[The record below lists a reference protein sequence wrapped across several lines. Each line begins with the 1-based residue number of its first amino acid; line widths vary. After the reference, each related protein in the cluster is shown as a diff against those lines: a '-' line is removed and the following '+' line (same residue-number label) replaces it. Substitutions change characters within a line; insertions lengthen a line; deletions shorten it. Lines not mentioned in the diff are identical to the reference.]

1 MILSTILGAAAALQ
15 TPVEPTEPIT
25 LLVNYHT
32 QPSDAELSWYEGQG
46 LQVKYRYATIPALAV
61 VLDESQIDL
70 VAERPGVEF
79 VEADSTM
86 EVSDINNTWGVDYI
100 GGRYTLADGLDGAGI
115 KVGIIDTGIDY
126 NHSELS
132 GVYSGGW
139 DFVNGD
145 SDPMDDH
152 SHGTHVAGTIAAAA
166 DGVGVVGIAPG
177 VEVFAIKGF
186 NAGGSGQTSDLIACV
201 DWTTTNGM
209 DVVNNSWGGGHTV
222 TLRRVFEASQ
232 AAGVIQV
239 CAAGN
244 NYGLG
249 GVSAPARY
257 ASTYAIGATDID
269 GNLASFSDRGPEV
282 DFSAP
287 GVNVNSCDIG
297 GGYQLLS
304 GTSMASPHATGTI
317 ALLLAHSGLVDVD
330 GDGHLFEEVRDRMAK
345 VAIDRGDPGK
355 DNRFGYGIVNA
366 SASIVEPML
375 LGTSGLVAGE
385 AAAVQADGCT
395 PGDTVAFLYGMKT
408 ARLDLP
414 QANTVLG
421 IRGAQLLRQ
430 VTADGSGSA
439 SFFINIPGTLSGYTT
454 FLQAVE
460 SSSNSSQVLA
470 VTVQ

>member
-1 MILSTILGAAAALQ
+1 MILSTLLSTAAALQ
-15 TPVEPTEPIT
+15 SPIEPSEPIT
-25 LLVNYHT
+25 LLVNYHS
-32 QPSDAELSWYEGQG
+32 QPSDAELSWYASQG
-46 LQVKYRYATIPALAV
+46 HQVKYRYATIPALAV
-61 VLDESQIDL
+61 ILDASDIDA

-79 VEADSTM
+79 VEMDSTATIN
-86 EVSDINNTWGVDYI
+86 DINNTWGVDYV
-100 GGRYTLADGLDGAGI
+100 GGRYTLADGYDGVGI

-126 NHSELS
+126 NHAELS

-145 SDPMDDH
+145 NDPMDDH
-152 SHGTHVAGTIAAAA
+152 LHGTHVAGTIAAQA
-166 DGVGVVGIAPG
+166 DGVGVVGLAPA
-177 VEVFAIKGF
+177 VEIYAIKGF

-201 DWTTTNGM
+201 DWTTTHGM

-244 NYGLG
+244 NFGLG

-257 ASTYAIGATDID
+257 ESTYAIGATDID
-269 GNLASFSDRGPEV
+269 GNLANFSDRGPQV
-282 DFSAP
+282 DFAAP
-287 GVNVNSCDIG
+287 GVDVNSCALG
-297 GGYQLLS
+297 GGYSLLS
-304 GTSMASPHATGTI
+304 GTSMATPHAVGNV
-317 ALLLAHSGLVDVD
+317 ALLLAHGGLVDED
-330 GDGHLFEEVRDRMAK
+330 GDGHLFEEVRNRMAK

-355 DNRFGYGIVNA
+355 DNRFGHGIINA
-366 SASIVEPML
+366 HASMVEPML
-375 LGTSGLVAGE
+375 LGTSALIAGQSS
-385 AAAVQADGCT
+385 AVFASGCT
-395 PGDTVAFLYGMKT
+395 PGDTVAFLYGAKT

-421 IRGAQLLRQ
+421 IRGAQVLRK
-430 VTADGSGSA
+430 VTADGSGTAGFYVS
-439 SFFINIPGTLSGYTT
+439 IPGTLSGYQT

-460 SSSNSSQVLA
+460 AGSNSSQVLA